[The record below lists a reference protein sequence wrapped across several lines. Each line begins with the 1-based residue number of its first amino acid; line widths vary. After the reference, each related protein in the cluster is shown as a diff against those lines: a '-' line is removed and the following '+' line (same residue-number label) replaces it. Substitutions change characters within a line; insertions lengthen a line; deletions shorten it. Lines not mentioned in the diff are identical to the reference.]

1 MDVVNSVRGMLDG
14 LCQQALIYFWVSVVV
29 SMLAYLRSYDSQ
41 YLVLMLLWVPA
52 YTYVVNFMCKKN
64 YKVLA
69 WVFGLFPIAG
79 ILVNFGM
86 NLVKGASQVVE
97 KTTAQVAGRS
107 NQVQQGQGQEEEHKE
122 GFEIEGLDF

>member
-69 WVFGLFPIAG
+69 WVFGLFPIIG
-79 ILVNFGM
+79 FLVNLASGV
-86 NLVKGASQVVE
+86 LQGVSAGVKKSVDNVD
-97 KTTAQVAGRS
+97 RS
-107 NQVQQGQGQEEEHKE
+107 ADDEGKEHHN
-122 GFEIEGLDF
+122 